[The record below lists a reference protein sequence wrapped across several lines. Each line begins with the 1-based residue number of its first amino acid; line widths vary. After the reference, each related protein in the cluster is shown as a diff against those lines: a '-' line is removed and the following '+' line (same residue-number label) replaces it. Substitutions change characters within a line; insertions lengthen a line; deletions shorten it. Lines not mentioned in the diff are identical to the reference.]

1 MTKFTHTLDL
11 FFGQSL
17 RVRDLA
23 QFFNPDHDFQNR
35 IIQLNEMYTEL
46 KRLEKQIAYDDEEG
60 ELLNQLAW
68 ARVNVSER
76 ESATIH
82 EQIAK
87 KQEVVRLL
95 AEFF

>member
-1 MTKFTHTLDL
+1 MF
-11 FFGQSL
+11 
-17 RVRDLA
+17 
-23 QFFNPDHDFQNR
+23 DFQNW
-35 IIQLNEMYTEL
+35 IIQLNEMYAEL

-95 AEFF
+95 AEFFWCIHALEVILIFT